1 MMSCETTF
9 QNFNVRRMALI
20 NIGFTSYQNW
30 YAAICMIAYGV
41 FGDLVDEYMCMS
53 VTTYLESIYKFC
65 KAVVEVSTKLT

>member
-9 QNFNVRRMALI
+9 QIFNVRRMTLI
-20 NIGFTSYQNW
+20 KIGFTSYQTW
-30 YAAICMIAYGV
+30 SVTIRMIAYGV

-53 VTTYLESIYKFC
+53 VTTYLESMYKFC